1 MSSLY
6 TQAPGTRLA
15 DIVPR
20 PKWLDFKLGD
30 KGFSV
35 GDLVTYT
42 NSGYTNHLTIYRIVK
57 DCPPQQDS
65 VVAEV
70 NHPRS
75 LGHYKSKV
83 WVKPGTKTKVP
94 HIRLYGCVEII
105 PAFNFFPRYKEA
117 KKTVAYSALYRL
129 TKVDILE
136 LARSFSRF
144 QDFIT
149 EESKRLSE

>member
-6 TQAPGTRLA
+6 TQVPGTRLG

-20 PKWLDFKLGD
+20 PKWLDFKLSD
-30 KGFSV
+30 KGFAV

-57 DCPPQQDS
+57 DCPPQHDA
-65 VVAEV
+65 VVTEV
-70 NHPRS
+70 DHPRT
-75 LGHYKSKV
+75 GTRYKTKI
-83 WVKPGTKTKVP
+83 WAMPGKRTKVP
-94 HIRLYGCVEII
+94 HIRLYGCVEIV
-105 PAFNFFPRYKEA
+105 PAFNFFPRYKES

-136 LARSFSRF
+136 LAKSFSRY

-149 EESKRLSE
+149 SESKRLSE